1 MFITENTMA
10 GLSSNYTVEAA
21 EGYSGG
27 IGCQIAALEATQTD
41 FSFLTAFVQSDAR
54 EIGMVREGAGFEEIH
69 AMLEG
74 AVADA
79 WQKLKDWIKKI
90 WEKIKGIFKAF
101 IARLEDFMGKNG
113 YAYYEKYRKILFDGT
128 PIKDLKAKYSEVND
142 TALSKLLT
150 GVEMGGFFGDVG
162 MNGITEHITDDT
174 DQTEIVDKFL
184 SKLLDESTD
193 RKSFK
198 KDFHDK
204 CFKSE
209 VNEDLE
215 TGNIPTYVKYIS
227 DKKSIIEKF
236 EKQRNA
242 IDKGMQQISR
252 DFDKLADKAADKV
265 AKGAKSSDN
274 VIDTKGM
281 HTGFLAGKAGK
292 DNQTVIKSDKDDN
305 GQPVDT
311 KTSQDAISKARRA
324 ISGLQT
330 ALTTYNSASMEAGK
344 FAIAQSRR
352 IAAVIVAY
360 KMRHKNEGFSGV
372 EMSDELYTIIGEAA
386 EYEALSAMDDLATV

>member
-10 GLSSNYTVEAA
+10 GLSGNYTVEAA

-27 IGCQIAALEATQTD
+27 IGCQFAALEAAQTD
-41 FSFLTAFVQSDAR
+41 FSFLTAFVQNDAH
-54 EIGMVREGAGFEEIH
+54 EIGMVREGAGVEEMH

-74 AVADA
+74 AISDA
-79 WQKLKDWIKKI
+79 WNKLKEWVKKI
-90 WEKIKGIFKAF
+90 WEKIKGIFKSF

-128 PIKDLKAKYSEVND
+128 PIKDLKAKYSKVND
-142 TALSKLLT
+142 TALSDLLT
-150 GVEMGGFFGDVG
+150 GLKMSKVLPDALRSYNTVEV
-162 MNGITEHITDDT
+162 NDDK
-174 DQTEIVDKFL
+174 DQSEIVDEYLGKML
-184 SKLLDESTD
+184 GESESTD

-204 CFKSE
+204 CFESE

-215 TGNIPTYVKYIS
+215 TGSIPTYVKYIS

-236 EKQRNA
+236 EKQRDL
-242 IDKGMQQISR
+242 IDKGLKKISS
-252 DFDKLADKAADKV
+252 DIDKMASKAIDDKV
-265 AKGAKSSDN
+265 KNKANSSLEGNVTNTNAYVGFDDDNKAKS
-274 VIDTKGM
+274 VYKW
-281 HTGFLAGKAGK
+281 A
-292 DNQTVIKSDKDDN
+292 NQTMIAR
-305 GQPVDT
+305 GQ
-311 KTSQDAISKARRA
+311 RRVSA
-324 ISGLQT
+324 VQS
-330 ALTTYNSASMEAGK
+330 ALTAYNSASMEAGK

-352 IAAVIVAY
+352 LAAVIVAY

-386 EYEALSAMDDLATV
+386 EYEALSDMDDLATV

>member
-27 IGCQIAALEATQTD
+27 IGCQIAALEAAQTD

-54 EIGMVREGAGFEEIH
+54 EIGMVREGAGVEEMH

-74 AVADA
+74 AISDA
-79 WQKLKDWIKKI
+79 WNKLKEWVKKI

-113 YAYYEKYRKILFDGT
+113 YAYFEKYRKVLYDGT
-128 PIKDLKAKYSEVND
+128 PIKDLKAKYSKVDDKELEKLLIGRELENVLPDAFDDKAVVVND
-142 TALSKLLT
+142 DK
-150 GVEMGGFFGDVG
+150 
-162 MNGITEHITDDT
+162 
-174 DQTEIVDKFL
+174 DQSELVDEYLEKML
-184 SKLLDESTD
+184 GESTD
-193 RKSFK
+193 KKSFK

-204 CFKSE
+204 CFDTEST
-209 VNEDLE
+209 EDIE
-215 TGNIPTYVKYIS
+215 SGKIQEYVKYIS

-236 EKQRNA
+236 EKQRDN
-242 IDKGMQQISR
+242 IDKGLKKISNSI
-252 DFDKLADKAADKV
+252 DKMASKALDDKV
-265 AKGAKSSDN
+265 KNKSNTSDEG
-274 VIDTKGM
+274 VYSTTDYV
-281 HTGFLAGKAGK
+281 GFGK
-292 DNQTVIKSDKDDN
+292 DNKPDKAYKN
-305 GQPVDT
+305 A
-311 KTSQDAISKARRA
+311 SQSRIARAQRRA
-324 ISGLQT
+324 SAVQS
-330 ALTTYNSASMEAGK
+330 ALTSYNSAAMEAGK

-352 IAAVIVAY
+352 LAAVIVSY
-360 KMRHKNEGFSGV
+360 KMRHKNEAFSGV

>member
-27 IGCQIAALEATQTD
+27 VGCQIAALEAAQTD

-54 EIGMVREGAGFEEIH
+54 EIGMVREGAGVEEMH

-74 AVADA
+74 AISDA
-79 WQKLKDWIKKI
+79 WNKLKEWVKKI

-113 YAYYEKYRKILFDGT
+113 YAYFEKYRKVLYDGT
-128 PIKDLKAKYSEVND
+128 PIKDLKAKYSKVDDKELEKLLIGRELENVLPDAFDDKAVVVND
-142 TALSKLLT
+142 DKDQSELVDEYLEKMLS
-150 GVEMGGFFGDVG
+150 
-162 MNGITEHITDDT
+162 
-174 DQTEIVDKFL
+174 
-184 SKLLDESTD
+184 ESTD
-193 RKSFK
+193 KKSFK

-204 CFKSE
+204 CFDTEST
-209 VNEDLE
+209 EDLE
-215 TGNIPTYVKYIS
+215 SGKIQEYVKYIS

-236 EKQRNA
+236 EKQRDN
-242 IDKGMQQISR
+242 IDKGLKKISSSI
-252 DFDKLADKAADKV
+252 DKMASKALDDKV
-265 AKGAKSSDN
+265 KNKSNTSDEG
-274 VIDTKGM
+274 VYSTTDYV
-281 HTGFLAGKAGK
+281 GFGK
-292 DNQTVIKSDKDDN
+292 DNKPDKAYKN
-305 GQPVDT
+305 
-311 KTSQDAISKARRA
+311 TSQSKIARAQRRA
-324 ISGLQT
+324 SAVQS
-330 ALTTYNSASMEAGK
+330 ALTSYNSAAMEAGK

-352 IAAVIVAY
+352 LAAVIVSY

>member
-27 IGCQIAALEATQTD
+27 IGCQIAALEAAQTD

-54 EIGMVREGAGFEEIH
+54 EIGMVREGAGVEEMH

-74 AVADA
+74 AISDA
-79 WQKLKDWIKKI
+79 WNKLKEWVKKI

-113 YAYYEKYRKILFDGT
+113 YAYFEKYRKVLYDGT
-128 PIKDLKAKYSEVND
+128 PIKDLKAKYSKVDDKELEKLLIGRELENVLPDAFDDKAVVVND
-142 TALSKLLT
+142 DK
-150 GVEMGGFFGDVG
+150 
-162 MNGITEHITDDT
+162 
-174 DQTEIVDKFL
+174 DQSELVDEYLEKML
-184 SKLLDESTD
+184 GESTD
-193 RKSFK
+193 KKSFK

-204 CFKSE
+204 CFDTEST
-209 VNEDLE
+209 EDLE
-215 TGNIPTYVKYIS
+215 SGKIQEYVKYIS

-236 EKQRNA
+236 EKQRDN
-242 IDKGMQQISR
+242 IDKGLKKISSSI
-252 DFDKLADKAADKV
+252 DKMASKALDDKV
-265 AKGAKSSDN
+265 KNKSNTSDEG
-274 VIDTKGM
+274 VYSTTDYV
-281 HTGFLAGKAGK
+281 GFGK
-292 DNQTVIKSDKDDN
+292 DNKPDKAYKN
-305 GQPVDT
+305 A
-311 KTSQDAISKARRA
+311 SQSRIARAQRRA
-324 ISGLQT
+324 SAVQS
-330 ALTTYNSASMEAGK
+330 ALTSYNSAAMEAGK

-352 IAAVIVAY
+352 LAAVIVAY
-360 KMRHKNEGFSGV
+360 KMRNKNEAFSGV

>member
-27 IGCQIAALEATQTD
+27 VGCQIAALEATQTD
-41 FSFLTAFVQSDAR
+41 FSFLTAFVESDAR
-54 EIGMVREGAGFEEIH
+54 EIGMVREGAGVEEMH

-74 AVADA
+74 AISDA
-79 WQKLKDWIKKI
+79 WNKLKEWVKKI

-113 YAYYEKYRKILFDGT
+113 YAYFEKYRKVLYDGT
-128 PIKDLKAKYSEVND
+128 PIKDLKAKYSKVDDKELEKLLIGRELENVLPDAFDDKTVVVND
-142 TALSKLLT
+142 DK
-150 GVEMGGFFGDVG
+150 
-162 MNGITEHITDDT
+162 
-174 DQTEIVDKFL
+174 DQSELVDEYREKM
-184 SKLLDESTD
+184 LDESTD
-193 RKSFK
+193 KKSFK

-204 CFKSE
+204 CFDTEST
-209 VNEDLE
+209 EDLE
-215 TGNIPTYVKYIS
+215 SGKIQEYVKYIS

-236 EKQRNA
+236 EKQRDN
-242 IDKGMQQISR
+242 IDKGLKKISSSI
-252 DFDKLADKAADKV
+252 DKMASKALDDKV
-265 AKGAKSSDN
+265 KNKSNTSDEG
-274 VIDTKGM
+274 VYSTTDYV
-281 HTGFLAGKAGK
+281 GFGK
-292 DNQTVIKSDKDDN
+292 DNKPDKAYKN
-305 GQPVDT
+305 A
-311 KTSQDAISKARRA
+311 SQSIIARAQRRA
-324 ISGLQT
+324 SAVQS
-330 ALTTYNSASMEAGK
+330 ALTSYNSAAMEAGK

-352 IAAVIVAY
+352 LAAVIVAY

>member
-10 GLSSNYTVEAA
+10 GLSGNYTVEAA
-21 EGYSGG
+21 EGYPGG
-27 IGCQIAALEATQTD
+27 IGCQIAALEAVQTD

-54 EIGMVREGAGFEEIH
+54 EIGMVREGAGNEEMYS
-69 AMLEG
+69 MLEG
-74 AVADA
+74 AISDA
-79 WQKLKDWIKKI
+79 WDKLKEWVKKI
-90 WEKIKGIFKAF
+90 WEKIKGIFKSF

-128 PIKDLKAKYSEVND
+128 PIKDLKAKYSKVND
-142 TALSKLLT
+142 TALSDLLT
-150 GVEMGGFFGDVG
+150 GLKMSKVLPDALRSYNTVEV
-162 MNGITEHITDDT
+162 NDDK
-174 DQTEIVDKFL
+174 DQSEIVDEYLGKML
-184 SKLLDESTD
+184 GESTD

-204 CFKSE
+204 CFESE

-215 TGNIPTYVKYIS
+215 TGSIPTYVKYIS

-236 EKQRNA
+236 EKQRDL
-242 IDKGMQQISR
+242 IDKGLKKISS
-252 DFDKLADKAADKV
+252 DIDKMASKAIDDKV
-265 AKGAKSSDN
+265 KNKANSSLEGNVENRNAYVGFGDDNKAKS
-274 VIDTKGM
+274 VYKW
-281 HTGFLAGKAGK
+281 A
-292 DNQTVIKSDKDDN
+292 NQTMIAR
-305 GQPVDT
+305 GQ
-311 KTSQDAISKARRA
+311 RRVSA
-324 ISGLQT
+324 VQS
-330 ALTTYNSASMEAGK
+330 ALTAYNSASMEAGK

-386 EYEALSAMDDLATV
+386 EYEAFDGMSDMALL

>member
-27 IGCQIAALEATQTD
+27 IGCQIAALEAAQTD

-54 EIGMVREGAGFEEIH
+54 EIGMVREGAGVEEMH

-74 AVADA
+74 AISDA
-79 WQKLKDWIKKI
+79 WNKLKEWVKKI

-113 YAYYEKYRKILFDGT
+113 YAYFEKYRKVLYDGT
-128 PIKDLKAKYSEVND
+128 PIKDLKAKYSKVDDKELEKLLIGRELENVLPDAFDDKAVVVND
-142 TALSKLLT
+142 DK
-150 GVEMGGFFGDVG
+150 
-162 MNGITEHITDDT
+162 
-174 DQTEIVDKFL
+174 DQSELVDEYLEKML
-184 SKLLDESTD
+184 GESTD
-193 RKSFK
+193 KKSFK

-204 CFKSE
+204 CFDTEST
-209 VNEDLE
+209 EDLE
-215 TGNIPTYVKYIS
+215 SGKIQEYVKYIS

-236 EKQRNA
+236 EKQRDN
-242 IDKGMQQISR
+242 IDKGLKKISSSI
-252 DFDKLADKAADKV
+252 DKMASKALDDKV
-265 AKGAKSSDN
+265 KNKSNTSDEGIYSTTDY
-274 VIDTKGM
+274 V
-281 HTGFLAGKAGK
+281 GFGK
-292 DNQTVIKSDKDDN
+292 DNKPDKAYKN
-305 GQPVDT
+305 ASQSRIARAQRR
-311 KTSQDAISKARRA
+311 TSAVQS
-324 ISGLQT
+324 
-330 ALTTYNSASMEAGK
+330 ALTSYNSAAMEAGK

-352 IAAVIVAY
+352 LAAVIVAY

>member
-27 IGCQIAALEATQTD
+27 IGCQIAALEAAQTD

-54 EIGMVREGAGFEEIH
+54 EIGMVREGAGVEEMH

-74 AVADA
+74 AISDA
-79 WQKLKDWIKKI
+79 WNKLKEWVKKI

-113 YAYYEKYRKILFDGT
+113 YAYFEKYRKVLYDGT
-128 PIKDLKAKYSEVND
+128 PIKDLKAKYSKVDDKELEKLLIGRELENVLPDAFDDKAVVVND
-142 TALSKLLT
+142 DK
-150 GVEMGGFFGDVG
+150 
-162 MNGITEHITDDT
+162 
-174 DQTEIVDKFL
+174 DQSELVDEYLEKML
-184 SKLLDESTD
+184 GESTD
-193 RKSFK
+193 KKSFK

-204 CFKSE
+204 CFDTEST
-209 VNEDLE
+209 EDIE
-215 TGNIPTYVKYIS
+215 SGKIQEYVKYIS

-236 EKQRNA
+236 EKQRDN
-242 IDKGMQQISR
+242 IDKGLKKISSSI
-252 DFDKLADKAADKV
+252 DKMASKALDDKV
-265 AKGAKSSDN
+265 KNKSNTSDEG
-274 VIDTKGM
+274 VYSTTDYV
-281 HTGFLAGKAGK
+281 GFGK
-292 DNQTVIKSDKDDN
+292 DNKPDKAYKN
-305 GQPVDT
+305 A
-311 KTSQDAISKARRA
+311 SQSEIARAQRRA
-324 ISGLQT
+324 SAVQS
-330 ALTTYNSASMEAGK
+330 ALTSYNSAAMEAGK

-352 IAAVIVAY
+352 LAAVIVSY
-360 KMRHKNEGFSGV
+360 KMRHKNEAFSGV